1 MSSAGRKTLGRLV
14 DHARRARSQAY
25 APYSGYTVGAAVLTS
40 DGRVFS
46 GCNVENAVYG
56 ATVCAERVA
65 VWKAISAGAREI
77 EALAV
82 VTPSGG
88 APCGTCRQV
97 LSEFAAP
104 GTPVAVATPDGE
116 HEALTLGDL
125 LPRAWGASDLAAAD
139 KSA

>member
-1 MSSAGRKTLGRLV
+1 M
-14 DHARRARSQAY
+14 
-25 APYSGYTVGAAVLTS
+25 S

-46 GCNVENAVYG
+46 GCNVENAVFG

-65 VWKAISAGAREI
+65 IWKAISSEAREI

-82 VTPSGG
+82 VTASGG

-104 GTPVAVATPDGE
+104 GTLVAVATADGD
-116 HEALTLGDL
+116 HEALTLGEL
-125 LPRAWGASDLAAAD
+125 LPRAWGANDLAADDNPA
-139 KSA
+139 